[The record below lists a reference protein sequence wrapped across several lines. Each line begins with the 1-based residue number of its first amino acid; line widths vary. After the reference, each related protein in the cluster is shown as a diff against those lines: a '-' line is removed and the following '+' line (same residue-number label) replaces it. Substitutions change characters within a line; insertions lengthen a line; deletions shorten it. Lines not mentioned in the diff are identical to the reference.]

1 MLLDVLGDVV
11 LLDVPGDVVLLL
23 VLPGAVEL
31 VLESVEL
38 LEDVLDEVLEPLGD
52 VALEVPG
59 VASGREALGEVGE
72 AAPAVAVSV
81 AGAAPVELV
90 CA

>member
-1 MLLDVLGDVV
+1 MLGDVV
-11 LLDVPGDVVLLL
+11 LLDVLGDVVLLL

-38 LEDVLDEVLEPLGD
+38 LDDVLDEVLEPLGD
-52 VALEVPG
+52 VALELPG
-59 VASGREALGEVGE
+59 VASPGREALGDVGE